1 MNFNDLIQKLSLTH
15 QSLYVSAA
23 KSVNIAMTIRNWLY
37 GYYIVEYEQNGE
49 DRAKYGDKLI
59 RSIEKKLKDTG
70 QKGISFTSLNIFR
83 QFYLTYPGI
92 GQALPDLFKIFPI
105 VQTVSEQL
113 HKVRPDQIN
122 QTASEQLE
130 SVERSV
136 NKSIQAKKLY
146 GLDSVKLI
154 KTLSFSHLVELI
166 KIEDPLQRAFY
177 EIECAQGIWSVRE
190 LQRQIE
196 SLYFERSGLSR
207 DKTKLSELVNQKAVQ
222 LSPRDV
228 INDPITV
235 EFLGLSDRA
244 LVTET
249 DLEQAILDHLQMFLL
264 ELGHG
269 FCFEAR
275 QKRILIDDEYY
286 FIDLVFYH
294 RILKCHILVDL
305 KTEKF
310 KHGHVGQ
317 MNTYLEYYKNE
328 VLQEGDNPPVGILL
342 CTDKGNALVKYA
354 TAGLEKSVFVH
365 KYLVQLPSKE
375 ELERYIQNE
384 I

>member
-1 MNFNDLIQKLSLTH
+1 MNFTALFENIKAIHETL
-15 QSLYVSAA
+15 QSTVSKAI
-23 KSVNIAMTIRNWLY
+23 NISITIRNWMI
-37 GYYIVEYEQNGE
+37 GYFIVEFEQNGD
-49 DRAKYGDKLI
+49 DRAAYGEKLLNRLEQQFSGSGI
-59 RSIEKKLKDTG
+59 
-70 QKGISFTSLNIFR
+70 KGMNERRFREYR
-83 QFYLTYPGI
+83 QFYSSYPHI
-92 GQALPDLFKIFPI
+92 GKYIKETLPDDAIRQLPTAEFDSAIRRLLTAEMNSSDT
-105 VQTVSEQL
+105 QMEQFSIL
-113 HKVRPDQIN
+113 PQILL
-122 QTASEQLE
+122 S
-130 SVERSV
+130 
-136 NKSIQAKKLY
+136 KLSY
-146 GLDSVKLI
+146 THLA
-154 KTLSFSHLVELI
+154 TLSTIPDSL
-166 KIEDPLQRAFY
+166 KRAFY
-177 EIECAQGIWSVRE
+177 EMECIKGNWSIAE
-190 LQRQIE
+190 LERQIE

-207 DKTKLSELVNQKAVQ
+207 DKKKLSELVKQKAVQ
-222 LSPRDV
+222 LSPKDV

-294 RILKCHILVDL
+294 RILKCHVLVDL

-328 VLQEGDNPPVGILL
+328 VMQDGDNPPVGILL
-342 CTDKGNALVKYA
+342 CTEKGITLVKYA

-365 KYLVQLPSKE
+365 KYLIELPSKE
-375 ELERYIQNE
+375 ELEKYLRSE
-384 I
+384 IVL